1 VSGPD
6 CWSSVT
12 PPICCQPSTLL
23 SLRMCDAVSREEG
36 EELEAHQL
44 ACTFLVA
51 ASERALFELLCAL
64 GQAQDPA
71 QVRAGLRAAD
81 LLREMLVSWRQN
93 LALLRSASSSS
104 DGRDSPTFTAR
115 SSALTT
121 R

>member
-1 VSGPD
+1 
-6 CWSSVT
+6 
-12 PPICCQPSTLL
+12 
-23 SLRMCDAVSREEG
+23 MCNAVSREEG
-36 EELEAHQL
+36 EGLEAHQL

-64 GQAQDPA
+64 GEAQDPA

-81 LLREMLVSWRQN
+81 LLRQMLGSWREN
-93 LALLRSASSSS
+93 LALLRSAISCS
-104 DGRDSPTFTAR
+104 DGQESPTFTAR